1 MITAVRPLAAL
12 FAGVALLLAG
22 SGLLSTLLAVRGRL
36 EGFGDRTIGLIMSAY
51 FVGFFLGTFIAPG
64 MIRRIGHIRAFAF
77 FAALCAATV
86 LLHPIF
92 VDAWAWGVL
101 RALTGVGLVGLYT
114 VIESWLNAQAPA
126 AQRSQVFAIYMA
138 VNLFAL
144 AGGQWLL
151 GAYSP
156 ASFVLFSLVAVLICV
171 AALPVTASR
180 MIQPEL
186 PASPQLALP
195 ALYRAAPAATGGA
208 FLSGLAMGAFWGLGA
223 VYATRIGLDIAGVS
237 GLMSATI
244 IGGALLQLPIGRLS
258 DRGDRRTTLA
268 VVSLLAAL
276 VALAMIA
283 SAGFERWLLYS
294 LFFIYGGLAFAIYP
308 LCVAHL
314 LDHLPAENMLAGC
327 SSLLLLNGIGSAI
340 GPALA
345 GVSMARLGAQALPG
359 FFATALVLLAALAAG
374 RRLLRRRDRESP
386 ALFHPMLRTTPS
398 ALELLPETD
407 VAAAPEPVADRRDE
421 PEHSRSN
428 PRR

>member
-1 MITAVRPLAAL
+1 MIAAARPMAAL
-12 FAGVALLLAG
+12 LAGVALLLAG
-22 SGLLSTLLAVRGRL
+22 SGLLGTLLAVRGRL

-51 FVGFFLGTFIAPG
+51 FVGFLLGTFIAPG
-64 MIRRIGHIRAFAF
+64 LIRRIGHIRAFAF

-92 VDAWAWGVL
+92 IGAWTWGAL

-114 VIESWLNAQAPA
+114 VIESWLNAQAPQG
-126 AQRSQVFAIYMA
+126 QRSQVFAIYMV

-144 AGGQWLL
+144 AAGQWLL

-156 ASFVLFSLVAVLICV
+156 ASFVLFSVVAVLVCV

-186 PASPQLALP
+186 PASPKLGLS

-208 FLSGLAMGAFWGLGA
+208 LLSGLAMGAFWGLGA
-223 VYATRIGLDIAGVS
+223 VYAGRVGLDLAGVS

-244 IGGALLQLPIGRLS
+244 IGGALLQLPIGRVS
-258 DRGDRRTTLA
+258 DRGDRRTALA
-268 VVSLLAAL
+268 IVSLLAAL

-283 SAGFERWLLYS
+283 CAGLDGRWLYA
-294 LFFIYGGLAFAIYP
+294 LFFVYGGLAFAIYP

-314 LDHLPAENMLAGC
+314 LDHLPAGNLLAGC
-327 SSLLLLNGIGSAI
+327 SSLLLLNGVGSAI

-345 GVSMARLGAQALPG
+345 GAAMGRFGAQALPVS
-359 FFATALVLLAALAAG
+359 FAVVLFALAALAAG
-374 RRLLRRRDRESP
+374 RRLVRHRDRESP
-386 ALFHPMLRTTPS
+386 AQFHPMLRTTPS
-398 ALELLPETD
+398 ALELLPETG
-407 VAAAPEPVADRRDE
+407 VAAPSPVLE
-421 PEHSRSN
+421 TEQS
-428 PRR
+428 